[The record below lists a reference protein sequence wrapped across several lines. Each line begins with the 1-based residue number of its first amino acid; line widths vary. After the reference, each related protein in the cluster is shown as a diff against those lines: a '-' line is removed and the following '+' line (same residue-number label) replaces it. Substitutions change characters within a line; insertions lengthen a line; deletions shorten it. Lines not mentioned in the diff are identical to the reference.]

1 MVTKSHGPSS
11 TSLLYKQRFKW
22 LYIPDNLCYETNALP
37 LSLTSKDQI
46 DPTKK
51 PEWLVLEKK
60 LYVTL
65 QDRVSEKN
73 LDLFAVFFFFYFV
86 ICPLERSG
94 GRVSQ

>member
-11 TSLLYKQRFKW
+11 TCLLYKQRFKW
-22 LYIPDNLCYETNALP
+22 LYIPDNLCYETNALR

-73 LDLFAVFFFFYFV
+73 LDLFVVFFFYFV